1 MALSDQISQAL
12 APPMGDAS
20 GGGLA
25 DDKCRYRSSEGRAQ
39 AYPRIGGWKSPGVR
53 MALRPACAR

>member
-12 APPMGDAS
+12 APPIADAR

-25 DDKCRYRSSEGRAQ
+25 DDKCRYRSGEGRAQ
-39 AYPRIGGWKSPGVR
+39 AYPQIGGWKTPSVR
-53 MALRPACAR
+53 MALRLGSAR